1 MSDIEQLQPAP
12 KSDVLI
18 YSPYYPKDK
27 HSQLP
32 TALSLYQQ
40 GRLEGERK
48 IEGSDSIAFVATWYV
63 SKLPSELTNCRIQF
77 DRQAELNYE
86 VTMLNSEFIEYLID
100 VIINYKRS
108 RSTDFPRAFYRKL
121 LRFDE

>member
-1 MSDIEQLQPAP
+1 MSDLEQIQPAGN
-12 KSDVLI
+12 SDVLI

-27 HSQLP
+27 HNALP
-32 TALSLYQQ
+32 TALGLYQL

-48 IEGSDSIAFVATWYV
+48 IEGTDSIAFVATWYV

-86 VTMLNSEFIEYLID
+86 VTILNSEFIEYLID
-100 VIINYKRS
+100 VIINHKRS
-108 RSTDFPRAFYRKL
+108 RAIDFPRAFYRKL